1 MQQYDRREE
10 RTGVQEH
17 AAYARRNDTQ
27 CDFVMVYGLHNI
39 KDRVRE
45 WKRHGYVIH
54 LMTGVSW
61 GEYQDYLYGKF
72 DGRDHHDEGQVN
84 GQGREINHGKDVPY
98 MVPTI
103 SFANYLTEKL
113 KVAVDAGVEAIH
125 LEEPEFW
132 AEAGYSEAFQ
142 REWLLYYKE
151 PWQDPQATAEGQ
163 YRASRL
169 KQYLYTRMLD
179 RLCSALKEYAL
190 VKYNRLLRFYVPTH
204 SLINYAQWKIV
215 SPESALIDLPGVDG
229 YIAQIWTG
237 TSRTKNCYEGV
248 VKERT
253 FETAFLEYG
262 VMQELVRGTGR
273 RMWFLHDPIE
283 DDPTHTWR
291 DYRENYYRT
300 VTASLLHPG
309 VDTYEVAPW
318 PDRIFGRDYPKESG
332 EGKEPM
338 PSEYATNLLTVMH
351 TLRDMRQPGHG
362 WQGDVQEAG
371 LLLADSAMFQRILPR
386 DDPRHED
393 SKGVTW
399 SGFYGLALPLLK
411 RGLAVRPLQLDNIRR
426 YPSYLDGQ
434 KVLVL
439 SYEFMKPESPDI
451 HNAIAQW
458 VAGGG
463 VLVYVGDSSDAFHG
477 IRHWW
482 NQGAKVY
489 ADPSHHLFEAMGLPH
504 GLADG
509 LYAVGRGFVVRMN
522 RHPAD
527 LAATAEVAE
536 AYRIAVRAG
545 MEAAGLRWM
554 QGNTL
559 VLRRGRYAV
568 TAAMDEFVDGGVSQ
582 LTGRYVNLYDAG
594 LAIVENPALLP
605 GSVGLYLDLSKV
617 EDAPADILA
626 IAARADRVRV
636 TARSLS
642 FRAIGPEGVTCAAR
656 IALKRPPKKVSAS
669 LGGVPAAL
677 DSQWHAASNTVLLR
691 FANSP
696 DGVKVSIV
704 F

>member
-17 AAYARRNDTQ
+17 APYARRNDVQ
-27 CDFVMVYGLHNI
+27 CDFVMVYGLDDI
-39 KDRVRE
+39 KNRVKE
-45 WKRHGYVIH
+45 WKRHGYVVH

-72 DGRDHHDEGQVN
+72 DGRDHHDEGQVD

-103 SFANYLTEKL
+103 SFADYLTQKL

-132 AEAGYSEAFQ
+132 AQAGYSEAFK
-142 REWLLYYKE
+142 REWLIYYKE

-169 KQYLYTRMLD
+169 KQYLYARMLD

-190 VKYNRLLRFYVPTH
+190 VKYGRLLRFYVPTH
-204 SLINYAQWKIV
+204 SLINYSQWKIV

-273 RMWFLHDPIE
+273 KMWFLHDPIE

-318 PDRIFGRDYPKESG
+318 PNRIFGRSYPKESG
-332 EGKEPM
+332 DGKEPI
-338 PSEYATNLLTVMH
+338 PAEYATNLLTVMH
-351 TLRDMRQPGHG
+351 TLRDMRADHAWEGNM
-362 WQGDVQEAG
+362 QEIG
-371 LLLADSAMFQRILPR
+371 LLLADSGMFQRIYPR
-386 DDPRHED
+386 DDARHVESQGSD
-393 SKGVTW
+393 W
-399 SGFYGLALPLLK
+399 SSFYGLALPLLK
-411 RGLAVRPLQLDNIRR
+411 RGLAVRPLQLDNVRR
-426 YPSYLDGQ
+426 YPAYLDGY
-434 KVLVL
+434 KALVL

-451 HNAIAQW
+451 HTALGQW
-458 VAGGG
+458 VADGG
-463 VLVYVGDSSDAFHG
+463 VLVYVGDSSDCFHA

-482 NQGAKVY
+482 NQGTRHY
-489 ADPSHHLFEAMGLPH
+489 TDPAQHLFEVMGLP
-504 GLADG
+504 GEPADG
-509 LYAVGRGFVVRMN
+509 LHSVGRGYVVKVG
-522 RHPAD
+522 RHPTE
-527 LAATAEVAE
+527 LAAVAQAAES
-536 AYRIAVRAG
+536 YRQAVRQG
-545 MEAAGLRWM
+545 LEAAGLRWHE
-554 QGNTL
+554 GNQL
-559 VLRRGRYAV
+559 VLRRGRYVVA
-568 TAAMDEFVDGGVSQ
+568 AAMDESLGEAVQ
-582 LTGRYVNLYDAG
+582 LHGRYVDLYQANLD
-594 LAIVENPALLP
+594 IVENPALLP
-605 GSVGLYLDLSKV
+605 GSVGLYLDLAQV

-626 IAARADRVRV
+626 ISARADRVKM
-636 TARSLS
+636 TSRSLR
-642 FRAIGPEGVTCAAR
+642 FRATGPEGVACAAR
-656 IALKRPPKKVSAS
+656 IALRRAPGKVTAT
-669 LGGVPAAL
+669 LAGAPVPLNCRWDEATGTAL
-677 DSQWHAASNTVLLR
+677 LCFD
-691 FANSP
+691 NSP
-696 DGVKVSIV
+696 DGVSISIV